1 MGAQRP
7 PSHNSH
13 VPSSAAW
20 DEHWTDGSLGYG
32 HQDSNMV
39 SANLA
44 HSHVLSFPFPIRV
57 VVPPRGTPKPTVSEA
72 IYSVQVAPAN
82 HVVTSSLQRNERE
95 LYDTLNEP
103 WPAKVVL
110 MASFYSHQM
119 DTKLDETPYAKYMAD
134 VAADTR
140 PSRDTVSKD
149 DDDQQPLPDQ
159 VVATWAM
166 RAAESPEALS
176 KGVNLNRMD
185 HVPTT
190 PELAQSLADEM
201 RDVPRSDSI
210 LPLQKRPRAVTVED
224 CTDNGV
230 AREKSL
236 PSSSSSVPS
245 CTGALLTP
253 TRLERASL
261 TVTSG
266 ATVTRAPPP
275 TVVARSECSGTPVP
289 RQKDTENSY
298 QTPRPRRRP
307 SALDYLVS
315 DSPAGTLQPAPEADC
330 GSREMGDYHA
340 AGSRIATVPSVT
352 NAYQSMHAFSPT
364 FGSPRKAQ
372 SIAPVSSMPLTRPQP
387 SVFQQSNYG
396 AEMAPMTGYQLIAAK
411 LVGGLGGPPVLPIYR
426 RFEALNH
433 RLLLY
438 MQADLADL
446 EKELRALDAKDTII
460 SSFRK
465 LHNLSPPSLDEIQN
479 YKSYLANGRLLAE
492 EEAKFLDVA
501 DDLVLLARDEWMTG
515 DVNADDGIT
524 PMPRNEEVVFPPT
537 SSHAPESIVGN
548 SVSSNPTLARGQ
560 DDLGT
565 QLVQLGMAMFVALF
579 VPITTFPIM
588 PTFAGRMVV
597 VMLVGTSVGIA
608 LMQSGLVQVLN
619 RGTMDWIACA
629 VIYGFS
635 MAATAS
641 TFC

>member
-1 MGAQRP
+1 
-7 PSHNSH
+7 
-13 VPSSAAW
+13 
-20 DEHWTDGSLGYG
+20 
-32 HQDSNMV
+32 
-39 SANLA
+39 
-44 HSHVLSFPFPIRV
+44 
-57 VVPPRGTPKPTVSEA
+57 
-72 IYSVQVAPAN
+72 
-82 HVVTSSLQRNERE
+82 
-95 LYDTLNEP
+95 
-103 WPAKVVL
+103 
-110 MASFYSHQM
+110 M

-190 PELAQSLADEM
+190 PELAQSLANEM

-446 EKELRALDAKDTII
+446 EKELRALDAKDTVERGYGIFPASRRLERWSTSGLCQQRIEVLGQIDKII

-501 DDLVLLARDEWMTG
+501 DDLVLLARDEWMPG

-565 QLVQLGMAMFVALF
+565 QLVQLGLAMFVALF